1 MAPEVILGLIVIVPV
16 VVLLLLRVNAT
27 LVFLSLCLG
36 SVLVQ
41 FVGNDPDSI
50 SSLLS
55 STGASQAIQASDNN
69 LKLFLLLTPVILT
82 TIFMIKTI
90 HGNAR
95 MALNILPAIGV
106 GVLGALLVVPLLP
119 PGTAY
124 GIIESDIW
132 QQILNIQNIIV
143 GGTAIVCLI
152 VLWLQRPKTGHSKH
166 HKKHKS

>member
-1 MAPEVILGLIVIVPV
+1 MTPEVILGLIVVAPV
-16 VVLLLLRVNAT
+16 ALLLLLRVNAT

-41 FVGNDPDSI
+41 FVGNDPESI
-50 SSLLS
+50 SQWLNSA
-55 STGASQAIQASDNN
+55 GASPALQTSDNN
-69 LKLFLLLTPVILT
+69 LKLILLLTPVVLT

-95 MALNILPAIGV
+95 MALNVLPAIGV

-119 PGTAY
+119 PGTSY
-124 GIIESDIW
+124 GITGSDIW

-152 VLWLQRPKTGHSKH
+152 VLWLQRPKTGGGKH
-166 HKKHKS
+166 HKKHKN